1 MAWVTKSSEES
12 YTPEPAP
19 REYTRQEKAANWW
32 HYHKF
37 TVLAVVIVLGLAG
50 WLLHDMFGRVRPDLE
65 IGYVGTQA
73 LPAGT
78 VEALQDALVPYV
90 TDRNGDGRVVV
101 QLNQYRVDL
110 STGETADPSAQL
122 AGTTQL
128 TAALTEGSD
137 TYLFLLEDP
146 ADFEAQTQVLQY
158 TDGTLPGA
166 DQLTDW
172 QRMVYRWADCP
183 VLAGLALES
192 DGETAGPET
201 APGGQDLLAGLYIG
215 CRGNWAEEAPEA
227 YTASTALWA
236 VLTAGAAPVEG

>member
-1 MAWVTKSSEES
+1 MAWVTKSSEET

-19 REYTRQEKAANWW
+19 REYTKQENAANWW
-32 HYHKF
+32 HYHKV
-37 TVLAVVIVLGLAG
+37 TVLVVLIVLGIVG

-73 LPAGT
+73 LPTETA
-78 VEALQDALVPYV
+78 EALQEALVPYCS
-90 TDRNGDGRVVV
+90 DRNGDGRVVV
-101 QLNQYRVDL
+101 QVSQYQVDFAAE
-110 STGETADPSAQL
+110 SADPYAQL

-146 ADFEAQTQVLQY
+146 AAFELQTQALQY
-158 TDGTLPGA
+158 TDGTLPDA
-166 DQLTDW
+166 EHLEDW

-183 VLAGLALES
+183 VLAGLALEG
-192 DGETAGPET
+192 DNTTAGPET
-201 APGGQDLLAGLYIG
+201 APSGQDLLAGLYIG
-215 CRGNWAEEAPEA
+215 CRGNWAEKVPES

-236 VLTAGAAPVEG
+236 VLTAGATPVEG